1 MSIPFLNWCIA
12 VRKNAFGYIETTLLN
27 HSFEPVFGGKTTAH
41 QLQKCL
47 VESEVSHGYEP
58 LILDSCFDYLKN
70 DNRAPILSLLMPK
83 TVYKRG
89 ASQRKAENDGLPID
103 AEYHTTM
110 RYLHAAQDEPNLIT
124 QIRNITSLVEEL

>member
-1 MSIPFLNWCIA
+1 M
-12 VRKNAFGYIETTLLN
+12 
-27 HSFEPVFGGKTTAH
+27 
-41 QLQKCL
+41 
-47 VESEVSHGYEP
+47 
-58 LILDSCFDYLKN
+58 
-70 DNRAPILSLLMPK
+70 LMPK
-83 TVYKRG
+83 TVSKRG